1 MSRKQNVIFTVIS
14 TLLVLGAIGYVLVA
28 SDFFLKIIANII
40 ILILNLI

>member
-1 MSRKQNVIFTVIS
+1 MSRKQNILFTIILAIV
-14 TLLVLGAIGYVLVA
+14 VLGAIGYVLIA